1 VPLEAIVPVVAGL
14 WVGVMF
20 LVTFLCKAAKLG
32 DEALEHAQRRAT
44 GDNVVSLDSFE
55 RRVREG
61 VALRSPASRAAPR
74 YPATGTRSPSVIVL
88 TSSSRTTSARS
99 LSI

>member
-1 VPLEAIVPVVAGL
+1 MPLEAIVLLVVAL

-32 DEALEHAQRRAT
+32 DEALENAHRRGAVA
-44 GDNVVSLDSFE
+44 DLESLESLDPLA

-61 VALRSPASRAAPR
+61 VALR
-74 YPATGTRSPSVIVL
+74 YPATGVRPPLVIVRS
-88 TSSSRTTSARS
+88 SSSRTTSARS